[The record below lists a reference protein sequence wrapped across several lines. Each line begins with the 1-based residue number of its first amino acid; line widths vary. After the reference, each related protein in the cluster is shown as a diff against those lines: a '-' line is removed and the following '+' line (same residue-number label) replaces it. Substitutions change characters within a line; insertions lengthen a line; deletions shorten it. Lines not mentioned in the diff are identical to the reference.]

1 MLKIVADKKFCLAK
15 DLKKTN
21 FFGFNEK
28 VVVILAFKSITFLSV
43 LTVLGKTILVMYGL
57 FISEEEIRSLVLNR
71 FRFLSH

>member
-71 FRFLSH
+71 FRFL